1 MSIQAVAAAIEVP
14 GLPPA
19 TKLVL
24 MLLANRHNGDT
35 GLCYPKQET
44 LAAEAGMSV
53 RSLRTHI
60 IELEKAGLICRAV
73 FRLGNG
79 QADQTHYTF
88 PFLDRQKLPP
98 EKVERKKPTVRPAN
112 SGELDRQ
119 LVSAP
124 LDKPEENRKEPE
136 DVLVPKNEDLAPK
149 ALETIWAKW
158 SAVGKGRNQT
168 NKAGCLKLLR
178 KIGKTHDLRDVTRAA
193 LRYAKATDPDFHQ
206 GLDTW
211 LKNGR
216 YENFIPS
223 KAPSAPPVDASPLTD
238 LELTFKRFAETGEW
252 SGARFGFALSP
263 IHPSASYSAEL
274 YARFGVARPA
284 ERSAA

>member
-79 QADQTHYTF
+79 QSDQTHYTF

-98 EKVERKKPTVRPAN
+98 QKVERKNPTLRPAN

-119 LVSAP
+119 LVAAP
-124 LDKPEENRKEPE
+124 IEDKPEENRKEPE
-136 DVLVPKNEDLAPK
+136 DVLTLAFDTIWKAWSSTGRQRSKSK
-149 ALETIWAKW
+149 ALCKQA
-158 SAVGKGRNQT
+158 
-168 NKAGCLKLLR
+168 LKR
-178 KIGKTHDLRDVTRAA
+178 ASSDHDIRDITRAA
-193 LRYAKATDPDFHQ
+193 LRYAKSTEGEFHK
-206 GLDTW
+206 GLDRW
-211 LKNGR
+211 LAGG
-216 YENFIPS
+216 YFENFLPS
-223 KAPSAPPVDASPLTD
+223 KAPSAPAQQTLTGI
-238 LELTFKRFAETGEW
+238 ELAFERFAQTGEW
-252 SGARFGFALSP
+252 MGDRFG
-263 IHPSASYSAEL
+263 HPLPPNHPAAAYAGEL
-274 YARFGVARPA
+274 YTRFNIPRPA
-284 ERSAA
+284 EDKAA